1 MTYFATTSKHSAN
14 RWAAL
19 HSSHG
24 FFFQTFHTLIGSWI
38 SPSDSWN
45 FLEMCKSQGM
55 KSGYMEGR
63 KSQLRTCIQEW
74 LISNK
79 KKSRGVLSRKH
90 LWTGC
95 SNLSWFFVCWF
106 FFIFFIFTL
115 IISWFLCQFP
125 SLLSCH
131 AHLYFGVLENN
142 WPWMCLQVDVCTC
155 EKGWS
160 QCCLYW
166 CCSQLLLLPRGCVSV
181 LNKMCTYI
189 STLVS
194 LPLFIHPSGSF

>member
-19 HSSHG
+19 HSFHG

-63 KSQLRTCIQEW
+63 KSQLRACIQEW

-79 KKSRGVLSRKH
+79 K
-90 LWTGC
+90 
-95 SNLSWFFVCWF
+95 NPEVCCRENTCEQAVRICLDSSCADF
-106 FFIFFIFTL
+106 FFFFFIFTL

-194 LPLFIHPSGSF
+194 LPVFIHPSGSF